1 MSVYQARVDIAPRFG
16 VGKELHGVP
25 IFLATCIKQSI
36 NLNKTLRMPL
46 WEARRV
52 ILGLSHAIGL
62 KVLHESPSQKSVRK
76 SVTVGSLVRC
86 DSSFGAVSSPP
97 LWYPTNVVQQAAKRK
112 TAGAL

>member
-1 MSVYQARVDIAPRFG
+1 MEAWPSS
-16 VGKELHGVP
+16 
-25 IFLATCIKQSI
+25 IFLAGCLADS
-36 NLNKTLRMPL
+36 
-46 WEARRV
+46 RV
-52 ILGLSHAIGL
+52 INIGLSHAIIGL

-97 LWYPTNVVQQAAKRK
+97 LWYPTNVVQQAAKKK